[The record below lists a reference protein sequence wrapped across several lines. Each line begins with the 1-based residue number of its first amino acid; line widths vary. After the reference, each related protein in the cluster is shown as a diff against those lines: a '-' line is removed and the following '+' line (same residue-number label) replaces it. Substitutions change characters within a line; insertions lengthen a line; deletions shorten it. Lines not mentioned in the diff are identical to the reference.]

1 MSKELYTIGYEGYDV
16 NGFISDLK
24 SHSIT
29 CLVDVRESP
38 VSRKTGF
45 SKVKLAE
52 RLRKENIG
60 YIHFGQLGS
69 PRQIRK
75 ELKEGGSF
83 FVFINRYIS
92 YLSDQEEVLKKAYDF
107 IIRERACLMCF
118 EKDSEQCHRTIVA
131 QRMKEIDGNGLKVI
145 NI

>member
-1 MSKELYTIGYEGYDV
+1 MSKELYTIGYEGSDI
-16 NGFISDLK
+16 NSFIANLRN
-24 SHSIT
+24 HSIT
-29 CLVDVRESP
+29 CLVDVRENP

-45 SKVKLAE
+45 SKAKLAE
-52 RLRKENIG
+52 RLEQENIG
-60 YIHFGQLGS
+60 YIHIRRLGS

-75 ELKEGGSF
+75 ELKGGGSF

-107 IIRERACLMCF
+107 VIREKACLMCF
-118 EKDSEQCHRTIVA
+118 EKDAEQCHRTIVA
-131 QRMKEIDGNGLKVI
+131 QRIKEIDGNGLKVI